1 MRDDLSTL
9 PDCEWKRNV
18 EKELRERLALVL
30 EYVEFDKKKELTSLW
45 NKDQATADIIIE
57 FLGDNRK

>member
-30 EYVEFDKKKELTSLW
+30 EYVEFDKKKELTSL
-45 NKDQATADIIIE
+45 
-57 FLGDNRK
+57 